1 MAGLDH
7 DGEAPRAARDIE
19 ADPDE
24 HTRGPVPAQRCGPG
38 GRWRRQPDGSGRR
51 QRRIGMIGK

>member
-1 MAGLDH
+1 MARLDRN
-7 DGEAPRAARDIE
+7 GQAPRAARDIE

-38 GRWRRQPDGSGRR
+38 GAAAGREWQETEEDR
-51 QRRIGMIGK
+51 NDRKIT